1 LFVAEHAPHA
11 PLPRQTGAVDGHS
24 ASLAQARQT
33 CVVELQVGAV
43 PEQFVSVRHDTHTLG
58 DVVVRQYGVDPLQS
72 ELCEQPSIVTGVGG
86 VPGPPPL
93 PSER

>member
-43 PEQFVSVRHDTHTLG
+43 PEQFVSVRHDTHTWAT
-58 DVVVRQYGVDPLQS
+58 S
-72 ELCEQPSIVTGVGG
+72 S
-86 VPGPPPL
+86 
-93 PSER
+93 